1 MNGRKRKY
9 RNLTGILSVIVSMQ
23 ILDTYCMDLQG
34 KLQSFALDDFLI
46 SGRGMTA
53 ASAVAYMNIV
63 MMPFILLSSLAP
75 FVRILSDKLGRNK
88 VFIGNIL
95 LLILGCLICFYSNS
109 ITLYLLGW
117 GIINFC
123 CSVDIQFIYLVEM
136 VPYRHHGAVKG
147 ILLGIAGMTA
157 VMISLLRFLFVTK
170 LTFGWKFL
178 FGIGGGTGVVVL
190 LLSAAVLTNRNGINV
205 NKIKCNGDSEKK
217 KLNIS
222 RLKSDK
228 KRLSL
233 LLNMLVL
240 GMATAGITLYNEPF
254 VKFAGISEEQMQIVL
269 YIQPPVMLVA
279 HVISGLLVD
288 IWGRNKMLIGNIVA
302 SIMATILFI
311 YVTAANKSMLS
322 IGITWGAM
330 LGCYFNA
337 EGILQLV
344 IMEHGNKQKLGY
356 ISALTTIAY
365 GIGDGIAMIIFSL
378 AVKAAGLS
386 TAKMLLS
393 VPPLIAALLIFVFRS
408 RKIINDMPFVCSR
421 KDDKGYQ

>member
-1 MNGRKRKY
+1 MDGKKGKY
-9 RNLTGILSVIVSMQ
+9 RNLIGILSVIVAMQ

-46 SGRGMTA
+46 SGRRMTT
-53 ASAVAYMNIV
+53 ASAVAYMNI
-63 MMPFILLSSLAP
+63 MTMPFMLLSALAP

-123 CSVDIQFIYLVEM
+123 CTVDIQFIYLVEM
-136 VPYRHHGAVKG
+136 VPYRHHGTVKG
-147 ILLGIAGMTA
+147 ILSGIAGMTA

-170 LTFGWKFL
+170 LTLGWKFL
-178 FGIGGGTGVVVL
+178 FGIGAVAGVAVL
-190 LLSAAVLTNRNGINV
+190 LLSVVVLTKRNSKNV
-205 NKIKCNGDSEKK
+205 NKITCNRDSEKK
-217 KLNIS
+217 KLDIS

-228 KRLSL
+228 KRLLL

-240 GMATAGITLYNEPF
+240 GMATAGITLYNEPL
-254 VKFAGISEEQMQIVL
+254 VKFAGISEEQMHIVL
-269 YIQPPVMLVA
+269 YMQPAVMLVA

-288 IWGRNKMLIGNIVA
+288 IWGRNRILIGNIVA
-302 SIMATILFI
+302 SIIATILFI
-311 YVTAANKSMLS
+311 YVTVANKSMLS

-378 AVKAAGLS
+378 VVKAAGLS
-386 TAKMLLS
+386 TAKLLLS
-393 VPPLIAALLIFVFRS
+393 VPPLIVALLIFAFRS
-408 RKIINDMPFVCSR
+408 RQILNDMSFVCSR